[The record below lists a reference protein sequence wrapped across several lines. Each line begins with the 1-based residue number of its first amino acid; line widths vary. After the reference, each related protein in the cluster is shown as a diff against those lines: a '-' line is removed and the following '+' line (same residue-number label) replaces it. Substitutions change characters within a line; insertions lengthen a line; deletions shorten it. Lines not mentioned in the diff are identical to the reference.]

1 MCAFGQIIERFICF
15 FHVQKNVKEYLKNK
29 DEKIKAEIVKDLNF
43 MHFCRNV
50 VEFTVAKSSIYK
62 KWDENG
68 LSEFRAYFEKQWIQN
83 DKFSKWVILVFFCK

>member
-1 MCAFGQIIERFICF
+1 MCF

-50 VEFTVAKSSIYK
+50 VVFTVAKSSIYK

-83 DKFSKWVILVFFCK
+83 DKFSKWVILVFFVND